1 MLFAEPWFYIV
12 MLGVAAILYSFLIP
26 GGLSK
31 NTIKPIQNNEIEATL
46 EQYMAEFENENQELI
61 KLIAQMKQEFTTKQ
75 LAGQEQIVELR
86 NRLVTVEQAMQS
98 QEIKLHKFVSTQE
111 TTLMARMSEVVVTQ
125 PDSKQAAI
133 EEVIPVLEEVV
144 VEEENL
150 KKHEDSLHHR
160 YPELFELYNQGRSI
174 DMIAKTVGIQR
185 GEVQL
190 ILQLAHKEESS

>member
-1 MLFAEPWFYIV
+1 

-26 GGLSK
+26 GKLSS
-31 NTIKPIQNNEIEATL
+31 NTIKPNQSNEIEATL

-98 QEIKLHKFVSTQE
+98 QEIKLRTFTSTQE
-111 TTLMARMSEVVVTQ
+111 TILMSRMSEVVETQ
-125 PDSKQAAI
+125 PETKQ
-133 EEVIPVLEEVV
+133 VV
-144 VEEENL
+144 VEEIAPVLSEVVMEEDNI
-150 KKHEDSLHHR
+150 KKDEDSLHHR
-160 YPELFELYNQGRSI
+160 YPELFELYKQGKSI